1 MAAKGDEKKSSRG
14 IDGKEGKEALRLEV
28 TKNIRALLISAP
40 NGLSVAEMQRDYNSM
55 IGKPL
60 PFREMGY
67 KMPIDL
73 LKDLPNVTRPTWENG
88 VLVLRG
94 ESVFYKFCVIAVTY
108 ILKLEYP
115 VTFERCSFI
124 ALTVTWSARPAFPRS
139 KNHHTKANKI
149 TAHTVSQ
156 SRTRR
161 IIKWKAVKLV
171 RLQSCASELEERQ
184 GKGTE

>member
-1 MAAKGDEKKSSRG
+1 MAAKGDEKKSSCG
-14 IDGKEGKEALRLEV
+14 IDGKEALRLEV

-94 ESVFYKFCVIAVTY
+94 ESVFYKFCVIAVTC
-108 ILKLEYP
+108 ILK
-115 VTFERCSFI
+115 
-124 ALTVTWSARPAFPRS
+124 
-139 KNHHTKANKI
+139 
-149 TAHTVSQ
+149 
-156 SRTRR
+156 
-161 IIKWKAVKLV
+161 
-171 RLQSCASELEERQ
+171 
-184 GKGTE
+184 